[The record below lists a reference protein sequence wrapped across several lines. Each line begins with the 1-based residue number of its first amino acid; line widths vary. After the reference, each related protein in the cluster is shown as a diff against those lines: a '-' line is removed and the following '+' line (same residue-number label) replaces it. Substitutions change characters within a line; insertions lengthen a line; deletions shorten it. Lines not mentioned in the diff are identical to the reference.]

1 MKEVQKPNDIF
12 IATLSAPEASVLDL
26 LQNNINAENTS
37 FLTPDEYKETPF
49 VKKRYTQDGVF
60 NEQAF
65 NQDYLRA
72 YEKFS
77 DLADDE
83 AAENL
88 TQFLEYSSSDRFKP
102 INGKDWNTAVSY
114 KALRN
119 PLGKQYSV
127 TGVNAV
133 GDPVYTPEEAAQSNL
148 IYDPEKGAFTNKT
161 PESLSLWDKFMG
173 DTLVYAK
180 WENNGTHIDPETGQE
195 VAHSKGQWKTD
206 KNGNYYTEYLGN
218 RELLDKQVV
227 ALGDILTDE
236 GSFANKLDFFD
247 SDGYDKSIVGTA
259 AKMIAPMIP
268 YLIPGVRAYYAAFT
282 TAAGLASVLPTFYKS
297 IESVF
302 TGKDKTVATDTLTRM
317 ENWFRKYKPS
327 KSYKGREGFWNWESI
342 GELVSDTFGQL
353 YQQRAAARAA
363 QWFLNAPKK
372 VSLDASFED
381 VLKYQADLVKYW
393 KSSNNL
399 GGKASLAY
407 MGLISAADTYND
419 ALNAGYDKRVAGI
432 TSLATASALYGI
444 MNFNETTRGI
454 GNWMLDKTTG
464 YNPEVEK
471 GVIRKLTKKLMRD
484 VEKDVATMDKS
495 AVKNL
500 GQTLSKFKRDVFSTM
515 EDIFVIGSEDV
526 WKRFIV
532 ESVEETS
539 EEIIQDMIK
548 GVVDLC
554 SYYGFTPTQGSFGG
568 WSNVFSKEGLERYI
582 STFIGGGIG
591 GALFAVQNKF
601 ENKFFS
607 QTPQGKAS
615 DYTLDDAI
623 IQGRWNEVVESL
635 QHAKKF
641 FNQRQT
647 ASLGE
652 VDGKQIYMSA
662 NSQDLSQAE
671 VIYQQALNRATTRML
686 QITQLKEGAQYDPKM
701 AGVYQQLA
709 KAYNESGFDNVY
721 VQKKWENLMH
731 QIIDTQDKIA
741 ALQEQ
746 KNSNEK
752 DNKPTKDIDAQ
763 IKDAETNLTSLQEQL
778 HNWQNGVNLTQNTL
792 AALVYLNP
800 ELSKRFLMLDVKSY
814 AQDVLGVDYDKL
826 DDSKDAP
833 YTKTKVGNLWK
844 AYKTEITR
852 DNIIDTVDNVVDV
865 IKRIMPT
872 IGKPIAN
879 FVQNENIRNWL
890 LSTPYYDKDG
900 NFITPELT
908 PETERPEYTPIIEYL
923 NNNPGYWSLFEST
936 KYDLAT
942 ALINDGAINLDEN
955 FSKDEQ
961 PIIMAMINDA
971 AIHSGITIWTQQ
983 NLRTLLD
990 GINSR
995 LTQGAPDDI
1004 FVKKIQELREKENE
1018 DGKSAVDINI
1028 KGINLDNLSKVSV
1041 LTEKARVNAILDV
1054 VKDMPF
1060 VDQEVFRMLKQAF
1073 GEESVANLTNKL
1085 AYLLGHNSQLATQWS
1100 TYFSQNFFKKG
1111 NGHYVDITVN
1121 TETGPVTTHIPLES
1135 NVDTSA
1141 WTTPQAIIADSENF
1155 LKFCK
1160 DLLTFKQEDGIV
1172 INLIDAINA
1181 PSVEAIVDP
1190 ELNTI
1195 GDFYNKEDLN
1205 ALLLG
1210 LKQLQE
1216 AYTENAILPEEV
1228 QQAWT
1233 DVQNKTIRQNPLL
1246 QVVKDV
1252 VHKFGVNNDSL
1263 IEWLWNKESQVQA
1276 SQYDH
1281 QLSSEDIKDLND
1293 IMGSLAFIKS
1303 MIACMEEQTGDR
1315 AMASFNGVVRNAILT
1330 GNDQQSKIDDFPIF
1344 SKYDLQA
1351 VNTIINNLADKV
1363 ATLYNLNEEAVNY
1376 QGKDDLKVRSNYEV
1390 NLGLKL
1396 SQLKLELPDDSVIEL
1411 SEIEADPEN
1420 QEAINLQLL
1429 TEFRN
1434 KVLEW
1439 VNTQSDKEEA
1449 MNAVIAKLTE
1459 KFPKAFL
1466 SGLSLQDQV
1475 SAQEAFISDGL
1486 MFRTLL
1492 RSLAISPK
1500 ELNQLYIKGLT
1511 GKALL
1516 PRFDQEFESKDLIAR
1531 ITYPELYSYATKLL
1545 HAQAEEA
1552 GQQDHNLPA
1561 ADRANL
1567 RRYRMP
1573 AYNLFRVQG
1582 SGGSGKTTTM
1592 QIAIDA
1598 LNPAYLVLVGP
1609 TEDKKNDLDAGL
1621 TTSGRKESYL
1631 FSELLGINIAGSDRT
1646 ISDEIME
1653 AIQNELSKEEVNK
1666 QITDGAESKKV
1677 VNLKI
1682 THPKIN
1688 GGKEVGV
1695 TVQVESKALL
1705 AITFDDDF
1713 MTALEDFITD
1723 DLVDKFEGA
1732 TIFVDEVTNLNPVD
1746 VVLLNALAKKGES
1759 KGITVATYGDKGQIG
1774 STVSIKTLDTQL
1786 SLTTNITSFF
1796 TDRSPALSGVF
1807 RMNNSGRTRNMQNL
1821 YALTDEYSED
1831 DFEVIYELAKDTT
1844 NIANKL
1850 KAYPLLYNG
1859 LMGDQIVKN
1868 HSEAVEKL
1876 KQIVADVQTNKKTFK
1891 VIYEEGAD
1899 INPIKTALKEAGFTD
1914 AIVEDTNTYKTTKT
1928 VQGAEADYVYVYG
1941 LTSAKTATEYADGDI
1956 DVKKIYT
1963 ALSRSKDF
1971 TLIEDDPKTNGLFKV
1986 WGMKSLEDASVS
1998 ASVQNAQTYAE
2009 RATTRVEQIGKIIES
2024 LPDDP
2029 TVTPKAEPTPILPT
2043 VDNSDSEPE
2052 LPSSDDEEEEIPSTP
2067 TEIEERGGGITTS
2080 KPVPEGPV
2088 NESSS
2093 GTEKKNIF
2101 DDAAIVYGYY
2111 NRVGITKNEVETLM
2125 ECNTPT
2131 EVSNFFNNLEST
2143 STENYK
2149 DLRGYWNT
2157 IGQYANHQN
2166 GQAVLD
2172 AFIALKN
2179 QMLYAVQ
2186 NLPYSTDNDLILNMK
2201 QKTDADFSYLKP
2213 NDWESKD
2220 NTGKVLTTIL
2230 RRVTTPNG
2238 EFYIT
2243 ICRVGVNRNDKETKA
2258 FSGSLYD
2265 RASAFIRNKKQE
2277 VNYYLKFKGPGRS
2290 RSEYRRYRGF
2300 GSTST
2305 GNKDTGVLI
2314 DSLIPITSLRNFKID
2329 PTNESNQSVV
2339 SADNLQHNRMTVGD
2353 LKRFGY
2359 QVTQIPIPSENAN
2372 DFMNLYNS
2380 FRFVNVSQKKNS
2392 SVVDRA
2398 QNVWLLVTPVGLPI
2412 TISPQSSL
2420 VLVNKV
2426 IDGTIYD
2433 NLRIPKQEG
2442 DNLRAFRAKQ
2452 IISYLYWL
2460 TGYNGSFEG
2469 INSHLQI
2476 NNKNSKS
2483 HTQDK
2488 DNCQKWDNNLSE
2500 FIKALQTNNTK
2511 LFDEKRFQSF
2521 VNHFGLTTDDLTKL
2535 AKSIEESLLSTSL
2548 FITRGG
2554 QFVLNKSISAI
2565 QAEPILSTLLKA
2577 EESKGFLYDT
2587 INNLDDEKQL
2597 DSLVVSRVFEAPY
2610 AFLDFNEFDISE
2622 GFHELGLRSA
2632 SIEETTAEPTAEETT
2647 TQVESTSI
2655 IDESVTFAQQFEK
2668 VIADQGITNF
2678 GEMTED
2684 QQEAL
2689 LQITRNWWSYMV
2701 ANKRSD
2707 LRNTSKLVESNA
2719 FVQSMMSYLAD
2730 ESFRR
2735 ILTTQ
2740 SNSVFKNAPKD
2751 MSLLKNMLSEMIKG
2765 CK

>member
-12 IATLSAPEASVLDL
+12 IATLSAPNANVLDL
-26 LQNNINAENTS
+26 LQNNINAGNTS

-49 VKKRYTQDGVF
+49 IQKRYTQDGVF

-65 NQDYLRA
+65 AQDYIKA

-88 TQFLEYSSSDRFKP
+88 TQFLEYSSSDRFKS

-127 TGVNAV
+127 TGVNSI
-133 GDPVYTPEEAAQSNL
+133 GDPIYTPEEAAQSNL
-148 IYDPEKGAFTNKT
+148 IYDPETGQFTNKT

-180 WENNGTHIDPETGQE
+180 WDSDGTHVDPFTGQE
-195 VAHSKGQWKTD
+195 VMHSKGQWKTD

-247 SDGYDKSIVGTA
+247 SDGYDKSIIGTT

-268 YLIPGVRAYYAAFT
+268 YLIPGFRAYYAALT

-297 IESVF
+297 MESVF
-302 TGKDKTVATDTLTRM
+302 TGEDKTAATDTFTRM

-372 VSLDASFED
+372 VSLDASIDE

-407 MGLISAADTYND
+407 MGLISAADTYNE

-432 TSLATASALYGI
+432 TSLATAGALYGI

-484 VEKDVATMDKS
+484 IEKDVVTMDKA

-515 EDIFVIGSEDV
+515 EDIFVIGGEDV

-539 EEIIQDMIK
+539 EEVIQDMIK

-554 SYYGFTPTQGSFGG
+554 SYYGLTPTQGSFGG

-607 QTPQGKAS
+607 QTPQGKLS

-652 VDGKQIYMSA
+652 IDGKQIYMSA

-686 QITQLKEGAQYDPKM
+686 QITQLKEGAKYDPKL

-709 KAYNESGFDNVY
+709 KAYNESGFDNIY

-731 QIIDTQDKIA
+731 SIVDAQDKIA

-752 DNKPTKDIDAQ
+752 DNKPIKDIDAQ
-763 IKDAETNLTSLQEQL
+763 IKEAEETLTSLQEQL

-833 YTKTKVGNLWK
+833 YTKAKVDNLWK

-908 PETERPEYTPIIEYL
+908 PETERPEYTPIVEYL
-923 NNNPGYWSLFEST
+923 NNNPVYWSLFEST

-942 ALINDGAINLDEN
+942 ALMNDGAIDLNEN

-971 AIHSGITIWTQQ
+971 AVHSGITIWTQQ

-995 LTQGAPDDI
+995 LTQGASDDI

-1028 KGINLDNLSKVSV
+1028 TGINLDNLSKTSV
-1041 LTEKARVNAILDV
+1041 LTEKARVKAILDV

-1060 VDQEVFRMLKQAF
+1060 IDQEVFRMLKQAF
-1073 GEESVANLTNKL
+1073 GEESTANLTSKL
-1085 AYLLGHNSQLATQWS
+1085 AYLLDHNNQLATQWS
-1100 TYFSQNFFKKG
+1100 NYFQQNFFKKG
-1111 NGHYVDITVN
+1111 NGHYVDITIN
-1121 TETGPVTTHIPLES
+1121 TEGGPVNIHIPLES
-1135 NVDTSA
+1135 TVDTST
-1141 WTTPQAIIADSENF
+1141 WTTPQALIADSENF

-1160 DLLTFKQEDGIV
+1160 NLLNFTQEDGTT
-1172 INLIDAINA
+1172 INLLDTLSN
-1181 PSVEAIVDP
+1181 PSVEAVVDP
-1190 ELNTI
+1190 ELNTV
-1195 GDFYNKEDLN
+1195 GDFYNKEDLT

-1210 LKQLQE
+1210 LRQLQE
-1216 AYTENAILPEEV
+1216 AYTEAAILPEEV

-1263 IEWLWNKESQVQA
+1263 VEWLWNKESQVQA

-1293 IMGSLAFIKS
+1293 IMNSLAFIKS

-1330 GNDQQSKIDDFPIF
+1330 GNDQQSKIEDFPIF
-1344 SKYDLQA
+1344 SKQDLQA
-1351 VNTIINNLADKV
+1351 VNTVINNLADRV
-1363 ATLYNLNEEAVNY
+1363 ATLYNLNEEAINY
-1376 QGKDDLKVRSNYEV
+1376 QGKDDLKVRSNYEI

-1396 SQLKLELPDDSVIEL
+1396 SQLKLELPDSTRIEL
-1411 SEIEADPEN
+1411 SEIEVDPEN
-1420 QEAINLQLL
+1420 QESINLQLL

-1434 KVLEW
+1434 KVLDW
-1439 VNTQSDKEEA
+1439 VNMQEDKDAA
-1449 MNAVIAKLTE
+1449 MNAVVAKLTE

-1466 SGLSLQDQV
+1466 SGLPLQEQA
-1475 SAQEAFISDGL
+1475 SNQEAFISDGL

-1500 ELNQLYIKGLT
+1500 ELNQLYVKGLT

-1531 ITYPELYSYATKLL
+1531 MTYPELYSHATQLL
-1545 HAQAEEA
+1545 HAQAEAA
-1552 GQQDHNLPA
+1552 GQQDHSLPVA
-1561 ADRANL
+1561 NRANL

-1598 LNPAYLVLVGP
+1598 INPAYLVLVGP
-1609 TEDKKNDLDAGL
+1609 TEEKKNDLDAGL

-1631 FSELLGINIAGSDRT
+1631 FSELLGIKAAGSDRT
-1646 ISDEIME
+1646 LSDEIMG

-1666 QITDGAESKKV
+1666 QITDSAESTKT
-1677 VNLKI
+1677 VNIKI
-1682 THPKIN
+1682 SNPKLN
-1688 GGKEVGV
+1688 GGKEVGI
-1695 TVQVESKALL
+1695 TVQVEKRVLV
-1705 AITFDDDF
+1705 AITFDEDL
-1713 MTALEDFITD
+1713 MSALEELITD
-1723 DLVDKFEGA
+1723 DLVDKFTNA
-1732 TIFVDEVTNLNPVD
+1732 TIFVDEATNLNPVD
-1746 VVLLNALAKKGES
+1746 VALLNILAKKGES
-1759 KGITVATYGDKGQIG
+1759 KGIIVATYGDKGQIG
-1774 STVSIKTLDTQL
+1774 STVNIKVMDNQL

-1821 YALTDEYSED
+1821 YTLTEEYSED
-1831 DFEVIYELAKDTT
+1831 DFEVVYEAAKDTA

-1859 LMGDQIVKN
+1859 LMGDQIAKN
-1868 HSEAVEKL
+1868 HSEALDKL
-1876 KQIVADVQTNKKTFK
+1876 KQIASDVRANKKTFK
-1891 VIYEEGAD
+1891 VIYEEGGD
-1899 INPIKTALKEAGFTD
+1899 INPIKATLKEAGFTD
-1914 AIVEDTNTYKTTKT
+1914 AVIEDTNTYKTTKT
-1928 VQGAEADYVYVYG
+1928 IQGAEADYVYVYG
-1941 LTSAKTATEYADGDI
+1941 LTSAKNSTEYADGDI

-1971 TLIEDDPKTNGLFKV
+1971 TLIEDGPKTNGLFKA
-1986 WGMKSLEDASVS
+1986 WSMKSLEDSSVS
-1998 ASVQNAQTYAE
+1998 ASTQNAQSYTE
-2009 RATTRVEQIGKIIES
+2009 RAAARIDEISKMIEN

-2029 TVTPKAEPTPILPT
+2029 TVTPKAKSKLILPI
-2043 VDNSDSEPE
+2043 DDGRDPNPE
-2052 LPSSDDEEEEIPSTP
+2052 LPTSDAEEEKLPSTP
-2067 TEIEERGGGITTS
+2067 SEIEERDGEIITS
-2080 KPVPEGPV
+2080 EPVPEGPK

-2111 NRVGITKNEVETLM
+2111 NRVGITKEQVGQLIN
-2125 ECNTPT
+2125 CNTPET
-2131 EVSNFFNNLEST
+2131 ITNFFSNLKEV

-2149 DLRGYWNT
+2149 DLRGFWNT
-2157 IGQYANHQN
+2157 IGKNAGYQD
-2166 GQAVLD
+2166 GQEVLD

-2186 NLPYSTDNDLILNMK
+2186 NSPYSTSDDLVLNMK

-2213 NDWESKD
+2213 NDWEKKD
-2220 NTGKVLTTIL
+2220 NTGKILTTIL
-2230 RRVTTPNG
+2230 RKVTTPNG

-2277 VNYYLKFKGPGRS
+2277 VNYSLKFKGPGRS
-2290 RSEYRRYRGF
+2290 RSEYRQYRGF
-2300 GSTST
+2300 GSAQN
-2305 GNKDTGVLI
+2305 GDKDTGVLI
-2314 DSLIPITSLRNFKID
+2314 NSLIPITSLRNFIID
-2329 PTNESNQSVV
+2329 PTNESNQSMVN
-2339 SADNLQHNRMTVGD
+2339 ATNLQHNRMTVGD

-2359 QVTQIPIPSENAN
+2359 QVTQIDTLRDNAN
-2372 DFMNLYNS
+2372 EFMKLYDS
-2380 FRFVNVSQKKNS
+2380 FRFADVSEKKVS
-2392 SVVDRA
+2392 AISHLS
-2398 QNVWLLVTPVGLPI
+2398 QNVWLLVTPIGLP
-2412 TISPQSSL
+2412 TIVSPQSSL
-2420 VLVNKV
+2420 VLVNK
-2426 IDGTIYD
+2426 ILDGTIYD
-2433 NLRIPKQEG
+2433 NLRIPKQTG
-2442 DNLRAFRAKQ
+2442 NKLSAFRAKQ
-2452 IISYLYWL
+2452 IVSYLYWL
-2460 TGYNGSFEG
+2460 TGYKGSFEG
-2469 INSHLQI
+2469 VNSQLQI
-2476 NNKNSKS
+2476 NNERSKS
-2483 HTQDK
+2483 YEQNK

-2500 FIKALQTNNTK
+2500 FIEALRTNNTK
-2511 LFDEKRFQSF
+2511 LFDEKRFKSF
-2521 VNHFGLTTDDLTKL
+2521 TEHFGLTTDDLTKL
-2535 AKSIEESLLSTSL
+2535 AKSVEESLLSTSL
-2548 FITRGG
+2548 FVTKGNK
-2554 QFVLNKSISAI
+2554 FVLNKSIAAV
-2565 QAEPILSTLLKA
+2565 QTEPFLSDLLQA

-2587 INNLDDEKQL
+2587 ITNLDNKEQL
-2597 DSLVVSRVFEAPY
+2597 NNLVVSRVFEAPM
-2610 AFLDFNEFDISE
+2610 AFLDFNEFEISP
-2622 GFHELGLRSA
+2622 GFSELGSRSA
-2632 SIEETTAEPTAEETT
+2632 SIEETTTESNTEESVKQT
-2647 TQVESTSI
+2647 ESAPI
-2655 IDESVTFAQQFEK
+2655 IDESVTFAQQFEQ
-2668 VIADQGITNF
+2668 IISDQGITNF
-2678 GEMTED
+2678 GEITNE
-2684 QQEAL
+2684 QKEAL
-2689 LQITRNWWSYMV
+2689 LQVTRNWWGYMV
-2701 ANKRSD
+2701 TNKRSD
-2707 LRNTSKLVESNA
+2707 LRNTSQLVKSNT
-2719 FVQSMMSYLAD
+2719 FVQLMMSYLAD
-2730 ESFRR
+2730 ENFRR

-2740 SNSVFKNAPKD
+2740 SSSVFNNAPKD
-2751 MSLLKNMLSEMIKG
+2751 MSLLKNMLSEIIKG